1 MHIIRAY
8 HSQRDFLTFDFDL
21 DLFFCFFSCS
31 FMDEITIERELLQ
44 QQDVWPQKLV
54 VGRVARSPPHHS

>member
-31 FMDEITIERELLQ
+31 FMDEITIERALAAA
-44 QQDVWPQKLV
+44 
-54 VGRVARSPPHHS
+54 GCVATKVSSR